1 MAGKRKISG
10 SKGSSI
16 EIEIRR
22 LEEEEATARAQVDV
36 SALERLWC
44 DELIINATEN
54 IIYTKDH
61 FLLRIKAGQVRFR
74 SFLRKVSR
82 IAIRENVAVSMG
94 NESIS
99 PSNGPDASKTVHCS
113 YINVWIRSGESWQL
127 IGRQV
132 DIIARTPRKTSTIF

>member
-16 EIEIRR
+16 EAEIRR
-22 LEEEEATARAQVDV
+22 LEEEEALARTRVDV
-36 SALERLWC
+36 STLEKLWC

-54 IIYTKDH
+54 IIFTKDH
-61 FLLRIKAGQVRFR
+61 FLLRIKTGQVRFN
-74 SFLRKVSR
+74 SFSRKISR
-82 IAIRENVAVSMG
+82 IAIKENVAVSMG

-99 PSNGPDASKTVHCS
+99 PSKGPDAGKTVHCS
-113 YINVWIRSGESWQL
+113 YVNVWIRSGESWQL

-132 DIIARTPRKTSTIF
+132 DIIARTTGTSWVF

>member
-1 MAGKRKISG
+1 MTDSNASQA
-10 SKGSSI
+10 SV
-16 EIEIRR
+16 EAEIRR

-36 SALERLWC
+36 AALEKLWC

-61 FLLRIKAGQVRFR
+61 FLLRIKAGQVRYH
-74 SFLRKVSR
+74 SFQREISR

-99 PSNGPDASKTVHCS
+99 PSIGPDAGKTVYCS
-113 YINVWIRSGESWQL
+113 YMNVWIRSGESWQL

-132 DIIARTPRKTSTIF
+132 DIIARTPRNTSSIF